1 MSEQLTTPQETYER
15 LINEASDARRKRSLD
30 ALNEVCRLLHE
41 RGSSDF
47 SYKTII
53 TLGQDRGLS
62 VPGEKSIVNATGAH
76 YRELIQAWKLNSVAG
91 KNTRKKVVSD
101 DWIEKIDDPVLR
113 LSVALLAKELRAIK
127 AKIARQEKTS
137 GAPIYLGAAQA
148 PSQHTSKQPN
158 LNAPELDA
166 LKAAID
172 PSVLSPL
179 GFSMGSRGEMI
190 DAKGRTVHKP
200 GFRDA
205 IEKILSVQV
214 K

>member
-1 MSEQLTTPQETYER
+1 MSEQLTTPHDTYER
-15 LINEASDARRKRSLD
+15 LINEANDARRKRSLNS
-30 ALNEVCRLLHE
+30 LNEVCRLLYE

-62 VPGEKSIVNATGAH
+62 VPGEKSIINATGAH
-76 YRELIQAWKLNSVAG
+76 YRELIQAWKLSSVA
-91 KNTRKKVVSD
+91 RKTNKKAAPN
-101 DWIEKIDDPVLR
+101 DWIERIDDPVLR

-127 AKIARQEKTS
+127 AKIARQGKAS
-137 GAPIYLGAAQA
+137 GEPIYLSSTQF
-148 PSQHTSKQPN
+148 QSKYMSGHPN
-158 LNAPELDA
+158 LNPAELDA
-166 LKAAID
+166 LKSSID

-179 GFSMGSRGEMI
+179 GYSIGSRGEVV
-190 DAKGRTVHKP
+190 DAKGRKIHKP

-205 IEKILSVQV
+205 IEKILSVQA

>member
-1 MSEQLTTPQETYER
+1 MNEQLASPQETYER
-15 LINEASDARRKRSLD
+15 LVNEAKDVRRKRSLD

-41 RGSSDF
+41 RASSDF

-53 TLGQDRGLS
+53 TVGQDRGLS
-62 VPGEKSIVNATGAH
+62 VPSEKSIVNATGAH
-76 YRELIQAWKLNSVAG
+76 YRELIQAWKLISVEG
-91 KNTRKKVVSD
+91 KASGKANPN
-101 DWIEKIDDPVLR
+101 DWIERIGDPVLR
-113 LSVALLAKELRAIK
+113 LSVTLLAKELRAIK

-137 GAPIYLGAAQA
+137 GAPIYLSASQSYGQVATNQ
-148 PSQHTSKQPN
+148 PS
-158 LNAPELDA
+158 LNAAELAA

-172 PSVLSPL
+172 PGVLSPL
-179 GFSMGSRGEMI
+179 GFSIGSRGEVV
-190 DAKGRTVHKP
+190 DAKGRKIHKP

>member
-1 MSEQLTTPQETYER
+1 MSEQPTTPQETYNR
-15 LINEASDARRKRSLD
+15 LINEANDTRRKRSLG

-76 YRELIQAWKLNSVAG
+76 YRELIQAWRQVSAQG
-91 KNTRKKVVSD
+91 KTNKKGAPN
-101 DWIEKIDDPVLR
+101 DWIEQIHDPVLR
-113 LSVALLAKELRAIK
+113 VNVAILAKELRAIK

-137 GAPIYLGAAQA
+137 GAPIYLGASPAQ
-148 PSQHTSKQPN
+148 SQHTSNQPN
-158 LNAPELDA
+158 LNAVELDA

-172 PSVLSPL
+172 PSTLSQL
-179 GFSMGSRGEMI
+179 GFSIGSRGEI
-190 DAKGRTVHKP
+190 VDAKGKRIQKP